1 MVCESEFQKWPKLVE
16 RGELQGASHWQKHAR
31 EKSLC
36 AVTAAVTH
44 RTAVA
49 TFVLRRGT
57 NGEVISEFPPQ
68 ILENYEYLDS
78 VKYQF
83 R

>member
-1 MVCESEFQKWPKLVE
+1 MTQA
-16 RGELQGASHWQKHAR
+16 RGKRRAARCHWQKHAR
-31 EKSLC
+31 EKSRLSLC

>member
-1 MVCESEFQKWPKLVE
+1 ME

-31 EKSLC
+31 EKSRLSLC

-49 TFVLRRGT
+49 TFVLRT

-68 ILENYEYLDS
+68 ILEENYEYLDS